1 MSVKTYRLPVI
12 IVCVAIAALSSCGK
26 KAAEKEKAETAKP
39 QIDTVAV
46 LYGSISDCARLAT
59 AEYRIHKIVTFDDRI
74 VVRGKMF
81 SKPFSKEIPVGDRK
95 IAIPLDVTLRGY
107 VDFADFGKG
116 NIKRH
121 GGKITVTL
129 PDPQIMV
136 SASKIDHKGV
146 KKLVDPL
153 RSNFKQE
160 EIEAYTRQGMDSI
173 AMAIPRLGIVEAARV
188 NAAQVLVPI
197 IKEMGYSE
205 SDITIQFRPAVSDRT
220 ILHWAD
226 IEQLLKR

>member
-1 MSVKTYRLPVI
+1 MFAKKHRIPVI
-12 IVCVAIAALSSCGK
+12 FVCVALAALSSCGK
-26 KAAEKEKAETAKP
+26 KSAKKEKADTAKP

-46 LYGSISDCARLAT
+46 LYNSISDCARLAT

-81 SKPFSKEIPVGDRK
+81 SKPFSKELPIGDRK

-116 NIKRH
+116 SIKRH

-129 PDPQIMV
+129 PDPQIMI

-153 RSNFKQE
+153 RSDFRQE
-160 EIEAYTRQGMDSI
+160 EIESYTRQGMDSI
-173 AMAIPRLGIVEAARV
+173 AKAIPNLGIVEAARV